1 MNVINYKRVRD
12 ELKKSFS
19 MDRDGS
25 AIVLDLTSGELVA
38 FSGAV
43 SYSKAADRAGSFY
56 VIWNAQDQSASQHDT
71 KLEKLM
77 ICNPLKNDFLVSIP
91 NPKARTTEEGFLL
104 VVTADP
110 SIEYGALKRMAEQS
124 ALDLRS
130 LLYDFKKTK

>member
-1 MNVINYKRVRD
+1 MFPAVATYPLIDQKRLHLITQLLFLRMNVINFKRVRD

-56 VIWNAQDQSASQHDT
+56 VIWNAQDQSASQHDN
-71 KLEKLM
+71 KLE
-77 ICNPLKNDFLVSIP
+77 V
-91 NPKARTTEEGFLL
+91 
-104 VVTADP
+104 
-110 SIEYGALKRMAEQS
+110 
-124 ALDLRS
+124 
-130 LLYDFKKTK
+130 